1 MKKLNRK
8 VLLSIFSIISFF
20 IIVGIFIYNYQ
31 TYTKE
36 YDNIYRSLNFVNE
49 FNNRPNNKPFDKN
62 YINPDK

>member
-36 YDNIYRSLNFVNE
+36 YDNIYRCRRNSSI
-49 FNNRPNNKPFDKN
+49 NNGER
-62 YINPDK
+62 